1 MSVHF
6 VKVVEVL
13 VVDYPEYGGECS
25 VEHFHLGELS
35 ELAAHLV
42 VQPVQVKPPERQAV
56 LSVGQD
62 CPLPVGLQSLDSG
75 KMSEVTP
82 ASCGR
87 RLRYQWVGLL
97 GALVTLSIGSQ
108 LIPTVAHL

>member
-42 VQPVQVKPPERQAV
+42 VQPVQVKPPGRQVEPSVARGR
-56 LSVGQD
+56 LSPG
-62 CPLPVGLQSLDSG
+62 GLQSRDSG

-82 ASCGR
+82 PSCGR
-87 RLRYQWVGLL
+87 RLRYQCGM
-97 GALVTLSIGSQ
+97 GS
-108 LIPTVAHL
+108 VER